1 MATMTASYADKIQ
14 NSIAH
19 LPSGGT
25 MIVPDVSWEDYQQL
39 VAEANNQNGVRLT
52 FAQGNL
58 EIMSPLPVHE
68 KYKEFLLRLMDRLS
82 TLMGFDLESLGST
95 TFNQE
100 WLDNGVEPDTC
111 FYIQNAAKIIGKNRI
126 DLAVDPPPD
135 IAVEID
141 ISHRSTTKLKI
152 YEELRVPEIW
162 LYDERKLQILW
173 LSETGYID
181 SPTSQ
186 SFPFLTSEALTQF
199 LERSK
204 TEGQGAVLRAFREWV
219 KTKI

>member
-1 MATMTASYADKIQ
+1 MATLAASYADVIK

-19 LPSGGT
+19 LPLGGT
-25 MIVPDVSWEDYQQL
+25 MIVPDVSWDDYQQL
-39 VAEANNQNGVRLT
+39 VAGVNNQKGLRIT

-58 EIMSPLPVHE
+58 EITSPLPVHE

-82 TLMGFDLESLGST
+82 TLRGFDLESLGST

-126 DLAVDPPPD
+126 DLAVAPPPD

-162 LYDERKLQILW
+162 LYDEQKLQIL
-173 LSETGYID
+173 LLTETGYVD

>member
-1 MATMTASYADKIQ
+1 MATLTASYADVIK
-14 NSIAH
+14 NSIAR
-19 LPSGGT
+19 LPLGGT

-100 WLDNGVEPDTC
+100 WLDYGVEPDTC

-152 YEELRVPEIW
+152 YEELGVPEIW
-162 LYDERKLQILW
+162 LYDEQKLQIL
-173 LSETGYID
+173 LLTETGYAN

-186 SFPFLTSEALTQF
+186 SFSFLTSEALTQF

-204 TEGQGAVLRAFREWV
+204 TEGQGAVLRVFREWV
-219 KTKI
+219 KTKL

>member
-1 MATMTASYADKIQ
+1 
-14 NSIAH
+14 
-19 LPSGGT
+19 

-39 VAEANNQNGVRLT
+39 VAEANKQNGVRLT
-52 FAQGNL
+52 FAQGSL
-58 EIMSPLPVHE
+58 EIMSPLPIHE

-111 FYIQNAAKIIGKNRI
+111 FYIKNAAKIIGKNRI

-162 LYDERKLQILW
+162 LYDEQKLQIL
-173 LSETGYID
+173 LLTETGYAD

-204 TEGQGAVLRAFREWV
+204 TEGQGAVLRVFREWV
-219 KTKI
+219 KTKL

>member
-1 MATMTASYADKIQ
+1 
-14 NSIAH
+14 
-19 LPSGGT
+19 

-52 FAQGNL
+52 FAQGSL
-58 EIMSPLPVHE
+58 EIMSPLPIHE

-111 FYIQNAAKIIGKNRI
+111 FYIKNAAKIIGKNRI

-162 LYDERKLQILW
+162 LYDEQKLQIL
-173 LSETGYID
+173 LLTETGYAD

-204 TEGQGAVLRAFREWV
+204 TEGQGAVLRVFREWV
-219 KTKI
+219 KTKL

>member
-39 VAEANNQNGVRLT
+39 VAEANKQNGVRLT
-52 FAQGNL
+52 FAQGSL
-58 EIMSPLPVHE
+58 EIMSPLPIHE

-100 WLDNGVEPDTC
+100 WLDNGVERRS
-111 FYIQNAAKIIGKNRI
+111 IRRNKN
-126 DLAVDPPPD
+126 
-135 IAVEID
+135 
-141 ISHRSTTKLKI
+141 S
-152 YEELRVPEIW
+152 
-162 LYDERKLQILW
+162 LYF
-173 LSETGYID
+173 S
-181 SPTSQ
+181 
-186 SFPFLTSEALTQF
+186 
-199 LERSK
+199 
-204 TEGQGAVLRAFREWV
+204 
-219 KTKI
+219 

>member
-52 FAQGNL
+52 FAQGSL
-58 EIMSPLPVHE
+58 EIMSPLPIHE

-162 LYDERKLQILW
+162 LYDEQKLQIL
-173 LSETGYID
+173 LLTETGYAD

-204 TEGQGAVLRAFREWV
+204 TEGQGAVLRVFREWV
-219 KTKI
+219 KTKL

>member
-1 MATMTASYADKIQ
+1 MATMTASYADILK
-14 NSIAH
+14 NSITH
-19 LPSGGT
+19 LPVGGVLL
-25 MIVPDVSWEDYQQL
+25 MQDVPWVDYVEL
-39 VAEANNQNGVRLT
+39 IGGMENQNGLRITYLK
-52 FAQGNL
+52 GGL
-58 EIMSPLPVHE
+58 EIMSPLPNHE
-68 KYKEFLLRLMDRLS
+68 KYKELLSDLARLISDE
-82 TLMGFDLESLGST
+82 TGVALEKLGST

-111 FYIQNAAKIIGKNRI
+111 FYIQNADKIIGKNRI

-162 LYDERKLQILW
+162 LYDEQHLQIL
-173 LSETGYID
+173 LLTEAGYVD
-181 SPTSQ
+181 SLTSQ

>member
-52 FAQGNL
+52 FAQGSL
-58 EIMSPLPVHE
+58 EIMSPLPIHE

-111 FYIQNAAKIIGKNRI
+111 FYIQNAPKIIGKNRI

-219 KTKI
+219 KTEI

>member
-1 MATMTASYADKIQ
+1 MATMTASYADVIK

-39 VAEANNQNGVRLT
+39 VTEANNQNGVRLT
-52 FAQGNL
+52 FAQGSL
-58 EIMSPLPVHE
+58 EIMSPLPIHE

-111 FYIQNAAKIIGKNRI
+111 FYIKNAAKIIGKNRI

-162 LYDERKLQILW
+162 LYEEQKLQIL
-173 LSETGYID
+173 LLTETGYAD

-186 SFPFLTSEALTQF
+186 SFRFLTSEALTQF

-204 TEGQGAVLRAFREWV
+204 TEGQGAVLRVFREWV
-219 KTKI
+219 KTKL

>member
-1 MATMTASYADKIQ
+1 MTTMIASYVDKIQ
-14 NSIAH
+14 NSIDH
-19 LPSGGT
+19 LPTGGT
-25 MIVPDVSWEDYQQL
+25 IIVPDVSWDNYQQL
-39 VAEANNQNGVRLT
+39 VAEVNNQTGVRLT
-52 FAQGNL
+52 FDRGSL

-111 FYIQNAAKIIGKNRI
+111 FYIKNAAKIIGKNRI

-162 LYDERKLQILW
+162 LYDEQKLQIL
-173 LSETGYID
+173 LLTETGYAD

-204 TEGQGAVLRAFREWV
+204 TEGQGAVLRVFREWV
-219 KTKI
+219 KTKL

>member
-1 MATMTASYADKIQ
+1 MATMTASYADVIK

-39 VAEANNQNGVRLT
+39 VAEANKQNGVRLT
-52 FAQGNL
+52 FAQGSL
-58 EIMSPLPVHE
+58 EIMSPLPIHE

-111 FYIQNAAKIIGKNRI
+111 FYIKNAAKIIGKNRI

-152 YEELRVPEIW
+152 YEERLVPEIW
-162 LYDERKLQILW
+162 LYDEQKLQIL
-173 LSETGYID
+173 LLTETGYAD

-204 TEGQGAVLRAFREWV
+204 TEGQGAVLRVFREWV
-219 KTKI
+219 KTKL

>member
-1 MATMTASYADKIQ
+1 
-14 NSIAH
+14 
-19 LPSGGT
+19 
-25 MIVPDVSWEDYQQL
+25 
-39 VAEANNQNGVRLT
+39 
-52 FAQGNL
+52 
-58 EIMSPLPVHE
+58 MSPLPIHE

-111 FYIQNAAKIIGKNRI
+111 FYIKNAAKIIGKNRI

-152 YEELRVPEIW
+152 YEERLVPEIW
-162 LYDERKLQILW
+162 LYDEQKLQIL
-173 LSETGYID
+173 LLTETGYAD

-204 TEGQGAVLRAFREWV
+204 TEGQGAVLRVFREWV
-219 KTKI
+219 KTKL

>member
-1 MATMTASYADKIQ
+1 MATMTASYADVIK

-39 VAEANNQNGVRLT
+39 VAEANKQNGVRLT
-52 FAQGNL
+52 FAQGSL
-58 EIMSPLPVHE
+58 EIMSPLPIHE

-111 FYIQNAAKIIGKNRI
+111 FYIKNAAKIIGKNRI

-162 LYDERKLQILW
+162 LYDEQKLQIL
-173 LSETGYID
+173 LLTETGYAD

-204 TEGQGAVLRAFREWV
+204 TEGQGAVLRVFREWV
-219 KTKI
+219 KTKL